1 MTEIDVGTAFTLDD
15 LLAAVQ
21 QSEQAEGFYTRQ
33 EWQRKLGVHTAT
45 VMCDLLHMVQ
55 DAGLLDVARAR
66 RDCLDGVVRTVP
78 VYRIRLKEEG

>member
-1 MTEIDVGTAFTLDD
+1 MTEIEVGTAFTLDD

-21 QSEQAEGFYTRQ
+21 QSEQAEGFFTRQ
-33 EWQRKLGVHTAT
+33 EWQERLGVHTDVA
-45 VMCDLLHMVQ
+45 MIKLLKEAQ
-55 DAGLLDVARAR
+55 KRKLLDVARAR

>member
-1 MTEIDVGTAFTLDD
+1 MTEIEVGTAFTLDD
-15 LLAAVQ
+15 LLAAVH
-21 QSEQAEGFYTRQ
+21 QSEQAEGFYTRR
-33 EWQRKLGVHTAT
+33 EWQQRLGVHTAT
-45 VMCDLLHMVQ
+45 VMADLLHMVQ